1 MWMLVK
7 KEIAI
12 ERIKQRIPFTVVQE
26 SLICLIDLGL
36 TEMYIDEYNRILYKA
51 SLMANRISK
60 RRKDYM
66 IKNWHNKSQRTMK
79 DYKSL

>member
-1 MWMLVK
+1 MYLKVK
-7 KEIAI
+7 KETAI
-12 ERIKQRIPFTVVQE
+12 EKIKARIPFTVVQE

-36 TEMYIDEYNRILYKA
+36 TDMYIDEYNRILYKA
-51 SLMANRISK
+51 SSKATRISK

-66 IKNWHNKSQRTMK
+66 IKTWHDKSQRTMM